1 MSRHTDQL
9 GLEPVLPLL
18 LRLALPSLIGLMIS
32 NLYVIVDRVFVG
44 RYVGEAGL
52 AAMSA
57 AMPITMIVFAVT
69 ILIGRG
75 SSVMYSIAL
84 GEKNYREVQRIFGYS
99 MLLYLIAAVVITT
112 GGLFYLDELLLAFGG
127 PPSALA
133 QGRAYLSVSL
143 CGTVFVMLS
152 FHNALIRAEGFSKL
166 AMFTQI
172 LGAVVNIG
180 LDYVFVVLC
189 DWGMAGAAWATI
201 TAQACSAAWVMLFF
215 LSPRSVAKLRLSSLR
230 FYGWRRLLRM
240 LYNGCSPFAIG
251 IMGSLIWTVQNHQLV
266 RHGGETAMAAFGVI
280 LSLAQ
285 LLMTPLFG
293 ISMGMQPII
302 GYNTGA
308 RLYKRV
314 HSTFFYAIRLS
325 AIAVL
330 VPYLLIQIFP
340 NQIIAFFVSK
350 EASGELIK
358 LGAYSLRRYLLLFPL
373 GCGGILVSQYF
384 QAIGR
389 AHMAL
394 LIAVCRQLLFQ
405 LPLTFFLPT
414 FFAYNG
420 VLFSGPIGDTLAFL
434 IAFVLMRAELKQLN
448 KKIQEKIPL

>member
-18 LRLALPSLIGLMIS
+18 LRLALPSLVGLMVS
-32 NLYVIVDRVFVG
+32 NLYVVVDRVFVG
-44 RYVGEAGL
+44 RYVGETGL

-84 GEKNYREVQRIFGYS
+84 GEKNHTEAQRIFGYS
-99 MLLYLIAAVVITT
+99 LLLYLIAAVAITA
-112 GGLFYLDELLLAFGG
+112 GGLLFLDELLLGFGG
-127 PPSALA
+127 PPGALA
-133 QGRAYLSVSL
+133 QGRAYLSISL
-143 CGTVFVMLS
+143 FGTLFVMLG

-172 LGAVVNIG
+172 LGAGVNVG
-180 LDYVFVVLC
+180 LDYLFVALF

-201 TAQACSAAWVMLFF
+201 TAQGFSATWVMLFF
-215 LSPRSVAKLRLSSLR
+215 LSPRSIAKLRLSTIR
-230 FYGWRRLLRM
+230 FHGWRRLFRM

-266 RHGGETAMAAFGVI
+266 RHGGEMAMAAFGII

-293 ISMGMQPII
+293 ISMGMQPIV

-314 HSTFFYAIRLS
+314 RSTFFHAIRLS

-330 VPYLLIQIFP
+330 IPYLLVQLFP
-340 NQIIAFFVSK
+340 QQIITFFVSTD
-350 EASGELIK
+350 ADPALIK
-358 LGAYSLRRYLLLFPL
+358 LGSTSLRSYLLLFPL
-373 GCGGILVSQYF
+373 GCGSIMVSQYF

-389 AHMAL
+389 ANKAL
-394 LIAVCRQLLFQ
+394 LIAICRQLLLQ
-405 LPLTFFLPT
+405 LPLVFILPRFFG
-414 FFAYNG
+414 YNG
-420 VLFSGPIGDTLAFL
+420 VLFSGPVGDTLAFL
-434 IAFVLMRAELKQLN
+434 IAFALMRAELRQLN
-448 KKIQEKIPL
+448 QKIQEH